1 MKLKNIGVGFA
12 VGITGGILISFLNAP
27 KSGKE
32 LQLSLKS
39 GSSDLK
45 SQVNQLKIEGD
56 DIKNSFLKTKHE
68 SSEVFSTLGD
78 EVKTMISNFKTD
90 IDPNIERIQDNVDN
104 ITNKVDTAMSE
115 VKGDDKKD
123 DKKKKDDKDD
133 K

>member
-12 VGITGGILISFLNAP
+12 VGITGGMLISFLNAP

-45 SQVNQLKIEGD
+45 SQVDQLKIEGE
-56 DIKNSFLKTKHE
+56 DIKNSFLTTKHE

-78 EVKTMISNFKTD
+78 EVKTLISNFQSD
-90 IDPNIERIQDNVDN
+90 INPNVERLQGNIEN
-104 ITNKVDTAMSE
+104 ITNKVDSAVSE
-115 VKGDDKKD
+115 VTNNDKE
-123 DKKKKDDKDD
+123 DK
-133 K
+133 